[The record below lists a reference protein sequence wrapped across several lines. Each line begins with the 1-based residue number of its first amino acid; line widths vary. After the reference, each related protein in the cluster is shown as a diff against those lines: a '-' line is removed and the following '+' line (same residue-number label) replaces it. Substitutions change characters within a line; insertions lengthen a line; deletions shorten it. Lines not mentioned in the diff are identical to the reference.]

1 MAISKSSG
9 IDALIRSNDDSEA
22 DNMEALVMPS
32 KKRDRKPVKPQMSQA
47 WRVLEDRLDDKRL
60 QRKLKE
66 YYE

>member
-32 KKRDRKPVKPQMSQA
+32 KKRDRKPAKPQMSQA
-47 WRVLEDRLDDKRL
+47 WRVLEDHLDDKRL